1 MALLSAACVNDLALF
16 LERSEMALDAVAHG
30 LEAEFDER
38 FAGAGVANPLHLT
51 ARVRRL
57 ERALPE
63 LRALCEELVRSKQEL
78 VDAAKAQLRSNRDAL
93 RGLCARAGTAPP
105 PDDVYAD
112 FSEAMAAHEAQ
123 QLCASAGV
131 FASSAGA
138 AAGMSRAYELS
149 AGGGRA

>member
-30 LEAEFDER
+30 LENEFEER

-63 LRALCEELVRSKQEL
+63 LRALCEELARSKQEL
-78 VDAAKAQLRSNRDAL
+78 VDAARAQLRANREAL
-93 RGLCARAGTAPP
+93 RALCARAGTAPAP
-105 PDDVYAD
+105 PADDVYAD
-112 FSEAMAAHEAQ
+112 FSEAMALFEAQ

-131 FASSAGA
+131 FAGGA
-138 AAGMSRAYELS
+138 AAGMSRAYEL
-149 AGGGRA
+149 AL